1 MAGNLDALLDPEQT
15 ELVAELRDAVSTE
28 PEVQRELRLRH
39 ADGGFRAAE
48 CVFGNLLHDEAV
60 HGIVLTAHDVT
71 ERRVLEDQLTHQA
84 FHDALTGLPNRAL
97 LLNRIEHALERARRS
112 GDDVALLFLDL
123 DDFKTINDSLGHAAG
138 DELLVEIALRLQESL
153 RAADTAARLG
163 GDEFALLLEGTHGI
177 AGATT
182 AADRLL
188 EAVARP
194 MKLGSTEVLGRA
206 SVGIVFGTPGQ
217 SAGELLRNA
226 DMAMYRAKNAGGNRF
241 EIFEPEMHE
250 AAITRLE
257 LKADLERAFAS
268 NELDLHYQPLVD
280 LVTGRTLSF
289 EALLRWKHPLRGFV
303 PPVEF
308 IPLAEETGLIN
319 HIGHWVLERAC
330 RQTRVWQMS
339 VPGNVHLAI
348 NVNLSA
354 RQILQPRF
362 REEVAQVLVDTGLEA
377 TQLVLEI
384 TEGTLLEDVEG
395 VSARL
400 AELRAMGIRIAIDD
414 FGTGFSSLGYLQRF
428 PADELKVA
436 REFVDEVVRDP
447 RRARL
452 VEAIVALAHSLEM
465 TTVAEGIEEPAQ
477 RQRLQE
483 LGCLVGQGYLFSR
496 PVPASDV
503 PALLAVENAA

>member
-1 MAGNLDALLDPEQT
+1 M
-15 ELVAELRDAVSTE
+15 
-28 PEVQRELRLRH
+28 
-39 ADGGFRAAE
+39 
-48 CVFGNLLHDEAV
+48 
-60 HGIVLTAHDVT
+60 LTAHDVT

-138 DELLVEIALRLQESL
+138 DELLVEIASRLQESL

-163 GDEFALLLEGTHGI
+163 GDEFALLLEDTHGI

-182 AADRLL
+182 AAERLL

-194 MKLGSTEVLGRA
+194 MRLGSTEVLGRA

-250 AAITRLE
+250 AALTRLE

-289 EALLRWKHPLRGFV
+289 EALLRWKHPRARLRAAGRV
-303 PPVEF
+303 HPARRGDRSDQRHR
-308 IPLAEETGLIN
+308 PLGARARLPADACLAGV
-319 HIGHWVLERAC
+319 GARERRISRSTSTC
-330 RQTRVWQMS
+330 RR
-339 VPGNVHLAI
+339 
-348 NVNLSA
+348 A
-354 RQILQPRF
+354 RSCSHAFARRWP
-362 REEVAQVLVDTGLEA
+362 QVLVDTGLEA

-400 AELRAMGIRIAIDD
+400 AELRAMGVRIAIDD

-465 TTVAEGIEEPAQ
+465 TTVAEGIEEPEQ

-496 PVPASDV
+496 PVPAADV